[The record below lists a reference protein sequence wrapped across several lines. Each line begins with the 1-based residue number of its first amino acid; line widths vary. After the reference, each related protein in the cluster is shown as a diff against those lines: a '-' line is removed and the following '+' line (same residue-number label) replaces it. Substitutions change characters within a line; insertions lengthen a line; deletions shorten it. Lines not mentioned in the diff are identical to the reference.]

1 MGGFNPE
8 EEISSV
14 EPIEQNEEEGLMT
27 KLGKAARK
35 KIAGPIAAIGLGLA
49 SEASASDPAEVYQK
63 NLAAE
68 ADRAQANLEKTLAE
82 EKEIKNQVDAYK
94 AKVRKYYPQHAEL
107 MIKYF
112 EDTITEP
119 DGRPRSMDL
128 IKVVVESYTKELDKN
143 IAKDFG
149 PKTTKKKAPKK

>member
-1 MGGFNPE
+1 
-8 EEISSV
+8 
-14 EPIEQNEEEGLMT
+14 
-27 KLGKAARK
+27 
-35 KIAGPIAAIGLGLA
+35 
-49 SEASASDPAEVYQK
+49 
-63 NLAAE
+63 
-68 ADRAQANLEKTLAE
+68 
-82 EKEIKNQVDAYK
+82 
-94 AKVRKYYPQHAEL
+94 

-149 PKTTKKKAPKK
+149 PKPTKKKTPKK